1 MAANNDFFHE
11 SVQDTTTIK
20 DFLQSLQEALEQ
32 KRIVLSA
39 DGQEMIMTPSSLL
52 QLSVKARKKGA
63 SNKLQIKIV
72 WEDSVNSDSGYQSG
86 LSIRS

>member
-11 SVQDTTTIK
+11 SVQDTASIK

-32 KRIVLSA
+32 KRIILSA
-39 DGQEMIMTPSSLL
+39 DGQEMILTPSSLL

-72 WEDSVNSDSGYQSG
+72 WEDTVNSDSGYQSG

>member
-11 SVQDTTTIK
+11 SVQDTSTIS

-72 WEDSVNSDSGYQSG
+72 WEDTVNSDSGCQSG

>member
-52 QLSVKARKKGA
+52 QLSV
-63 SNKLQIKIV
+63 
-72 WEDSVNSDSGYQSG
+72 
-86 LSIRS
+86 